1 MGAETLAL
9 AALTGASAGFKAYG
23 ESQAQ
28 SYQAAVAERDAMVAK
43 TQAAQTDTG
52 LREELNRTLARIG
65 TIRASANVGLDSP
78 TTQAVMD
85 EQRRVSDRERRI
97 RVESLDMQAAAK
109 RDEAAFRR
117 SAANMAL
124 VGGGLDAVTGM
135 AKIGYGALKT
145 PSSSGTSWY

>member
-1 MGAETLAL
+1 MDPASITMM
-9 AALTGASAGFKAYG
+9 ALTGASAGFKAYG

-28 SYQAAVAERDAMVAK
+28 NYQAALAERDAMVAK
-43 TQAAQTDTG
+43 TQAAQTDTA

-65 TIRASANVGLDSP
+65 AIRASADVGLDSP

-85 EQRRVSDRERRI
+85 EQRRVSDRERRT
-97 RVESLDMQAAAK
+97 RVENLNIQANAK

-135 AKIGYGALKT
+135 AKIGFGSMKS
-145 PSSSGTSWY
+145 PGSISS